1 MDPRKIGTRTLK
13 QTYVPENKGLKVM
26 ESAGNLTDSLGLA
39 ISVNLKDR
47 AGLGRHCSALLWSYR
62 GGQEGSAH
70 FPNVQNY

>member
-1 MDPRKIGTRTLK
+1 
-13 QTYVPENKGLKVM
+13 M

-39 ISVNLKDR
+39 IRVNLKDR